1 MATQG
6 EVFSTERIRTLKA
19 TYFRIALDLVESY
32 HNDAVFNGLSYD
44 RHKESK
50 AIEVFAENVMQA
62 GHDFLDKAMEIPF
75 MPSWKRVV
83 SAIPDIFDQLTEAVE
98 ADTEEFGSTATSVG
112 GSAESNAATS
122 SRPSSYGRNLWS

>member
-50 AIEVFAENVMQA
+50 AIEVFAEKCHASGARLSRQSDGNTLYA
-62 GHDFLDKAMEIPF
+62 KLETGC
-75 MPSWKRVV
+75 
-83 SAIPDIFDQLTEAVE
+83 
-98 ADTEEFGSTATSVG
+98 FG
-112 GSAESNAATS
+112 N
-122 SRPSSYGRNLWS
+122 SRYL